1 MGKVLPQRDHEKRG
15 LRKVPIRYSKSLIL
29 LFFLLLSATCLASG
43 GSLEGRVVEHTLKNG
58 MHLLMLP
65 RTGAP
70 VVTLQI
76 TFKVGSVDEVEGKTG
91 MAHLFEHMLFKGTT
105 TLGTSDWEAE
115 RPIIEEIEAVGEEL
129 DALRAAGEGESE
141 RSRALLEELAKL
153 QESERRYIVKDEI
166 DAIYSRNGGTGF
178 NAFTTPDMTSYI
190 VSLPA
195 GRVELW
201 ASIESARMR
210 DPVLREFYVER
221 DVVKEERRQ
230 RREGEPVA
238 RMMEELK
245 AAAFT
250 THPYRNPVIGWP
262 GDLDTLSVKDTRAFY
277 KKYYGPD
284 NAVVTAV
291 GDINPDDFIALCER
305 YFGPIPS
312 SGFRRYP
319 LPSEP
324 KQTEARRVELKLD
337 AEPIAILAYHKPTL
351 PHRDDYVLDVVDG
364 ILSYGR
370 SSRLVRSLVEEKK
383 VLTSVSTQNG
393 SPGARYDN
401 LFLLYAEPAPGVT
414 ADEALKALRE
424 ELALLAAIPPTREE
438 LERVVRK
445 MEADMVRSLLSDGG
459 LSRRLSYFQT
469 VAGDWRYAEE
479 NPRIL
484 KTVTPEE
491 VSAVCAKYFAPE
503 NETAVLLI
511 PTGGEG

>member
-1 MGKVLPQRDHEKRG
+1 VS
-15 LRKVPIRYSKSLIL
+15 VRYIKSLIL
-29 LFFLLLSATCLASG
+29 LLFLLLSSVCFANG

-58 MHLLMLP
+58 MRLLLLP
-65 RTGAP
+65 REGAP

-105 TLGTSDWEAE
+105 TLGTRDWEAE
-115 RPIIEEIEAVGEEL
+115 RPIFEKIEEVGAAL
-129 DALRAAGEGESE
+129 DSLRARGEGESE
-141 RSRALLEELAKL
+141 RAKTLAAELAEL
-153 QESERRYIVKDEI
+153 QQSERKYIVKDEI

-195 GRVELW
+195 GRIELW
-201 ASIESARMR
+201 AAIESERMR
-210 DPVLREFYVER
+210 EPVLREFYVER

-238 RMMEELK
+238 RIMEELK

-262 GDLDTLSVKDTRAFY
+262 EDLDALGLADTRTFY

-291 GDINPDDFIALCER
+291 GAVDPDDFIEVCER

-319 LPSEP
+319 LTSEP
-324 KQTEARRVELKLD
+324 KQVEARRVEVRLD
-337 AEPIAILAYHKPTL
+337 AEPIALLAYHKPTL

-370 SSRLVRSLVEEKK
+370 SSRLVRSLVEEKRI
-383 VLTSVSTQNG
+383 LTSVSTQNG

-438 LERVVRK
+438 LVRVVRK

-459 LSRRLSYFQT
+459 LSRRLSYFET

-479 NPRIL
+479 HPRIL

-491 VSAVCAKYFAPE
+491 VSAVCAKYFTPE
-503 NETAVLLI
+503 NETSVLLI
-511 PTGGEG
+511 PAGGEG